1 MLSISQLV
9 RASVIA
15 TLALL
20 LAGCAQESPP
30 APSSAE
36 LGALKISGDEVE
48 PYQGFDRMRES
59 ADLAVLGELGDAKG
73 IRTVGEPG
81 SEAYLLQFEVKPD
94 SVMGG
99 SAPDSIVVEFTLG
112 AATREQAEA
121 AQKVY
126 SEALAGREAILYLR
140 AKQGRGEAGLYRPVN
155 SLGFWTATQEAPVS
169 APLAEMDPA
178 TLAQFRTDLATADS
192 LDDVVTAHGG

>member
-9 RASVIA
+9 RASAIA
-15 TLALL
+15 TLVLS
-20 LAGCAQESPP
+20 LAGCAQEKPP

-36 LGALKISGDEVE
+36 LGALRISGDEVE
-48 PYQGFDRMRES
+48 PYLGFDRMRES

-94 SVMGG
+94 SVMRG
-99 SAPDSIVVEFTLG
+99 SAPESIVVEFTLG

-126 SEALAGREAILYLR
+126 SDVLGGTEAILYLR
-140 AKQGRGEAGLYRPVN
+140 AKQGHGEAGLYRPVN
-155 SLGFWTATQEAPVS
+155 SLGFWITTQEAPVS
-169 APLAEMDPA
+169 APLAEVDPA
-178 TLAQFRTDLATADS
+178 TLPQFRTDLAAADS